1 MLSACVFCSVGFSLP
16 WTQLR
21 RGSCMD
27 PFFVKYELGKRIGSG
42 TFGCVFLVRLRKSTT
57 YYAAKFLDPTASK
70 YGSKSQELRILRNLD
85 HDCVIRLKEAFDPYV
100 PASSRQPQ
108 GPSQANFNCSE
119 RREPVLVFPAYDMDL
134 KSLLK
139 LRAACPEEFPAEHRT
154 SICKDVFSGL
164 AYLHAGDIL
173 HRDIKPA
180 NIFVRF
186 SNAARAVIGDV
197 GLGTMLAASSAPASP
212 RAHTAHVC
220 TDGYVAPELLRE
232 RLTRKES
239 AVYGPPVD
247 VWSAGVVTF
256 EVATLRHFLHPG
268 AMTLEGIAMR
278 IGPAP
283 PEYGSFGGG
292 AGGLEAHLCGHWLPI
307 GLMCL
312 DWQPQRR
319 GTAAVLA
326 AHPAWDTV
334 TVAAA
339 PLAPASSAAAASAGP
354 LAPASSAAAASA
366 VDVGENLS
374 APQLRRGGAPAPVP
388 KPFGPAPAPTTSTLC
403 GARRVRTT
411 NIASR
416 CPLPPRSVRG
426 DIATTAVARQFR
438 RPSLAAGHTWP
449 AASFFDLA
457 IRHRHSSSSSS
468 FDLAPP
474 QVHHIGRN
482 RSLSRFNHSVASSF
496 FRHVASIRIQR
507 LSFAAGRSHD

>member
-1 MLSACVFCSVGFSLP
+1 
-16 WTQLR
+16 
-21 RGSCMD
+21 MD
-27 PFFVKYELGKRIGSG
+27 PFLAKYELGKRIGSG
-42 TFGCVFLVRLRKSTT
+42 TFGCVVLVRLRKSST
-57 YYAAKFLDPTASK
+57 YYAAKFLDPTACK
-70 YGSKSQELRILRNLD
+70 YGSKSQELRILRKLD
-85 HDCVIRLKEAFDPYV
+85 HDCVIRLTEAFDPYV
-100 PASSRQPQ
+100 PASSRQHQ
-108 GPSQANFNCSE
+108 GPSQAKLNRSE
-119 RREPVLVFPAYDMDL
+119 RRGHVLVFPAYDMDL
-134 KSLLK
+134 KSLLR
-139 LRAACPEEFPAEHRT
+139 LRAACPEDFPAEHRT

-186 SNAARAVIGDV
+186 GYAARAVIGDV

-268 AMTLEGIAMR
+268 AMTLEGIARR

-326 AHPAWDTV
+326 RMLHAAWDTV

-366 VDVGENLS
+366 VDVAKPSSTDILLNG
-374 APQLRRGGAPAPVP
+374 PGGRVWLRRG
-388 KPFGPAPAPTTSTLC
+388 S
-403 GARRVRTT
+403 
-411 NIASR
+411 
-416 CPLPPRSVRG
+416 
-426 DIATTAVARQFR
+426 
-438 RPSLAAGHTWP
+438 
-449 AASFFDLA
+449 
-457 IRHRHSSSSSS
+457 
-468 FDLAPP
+468 
-474 QVHHIGRN
+474 
-482 RSLSRFNHSVASSF
+482 
-496 FRHVASIRIQR
+496 
-507 LSFAAGRSHD
+507 